1 MHCQK
6 LTYLFLAFWVFL
18 SGLEG
23 GVELEDV
30 QQLLLSGEYETC
42 LIHIQKARGDGK
54 TGVEW
59 DLIKTHAQLALGQ
72 YKPALEEIGTGLRR
86 HSFSLRSIWLTHEI
100 YLRNGDVEQARAQLD
115 RIYRLGGNFHINF
128 WDPPDLVILGRTLLK
143 LGAEP
148 RMVLENFYDKAIEA
162 DPNCID
168 AYVAS
173 GDLAL
178 LKEDFGLAKTQFEKG
193 LKRFPE
199 EPALM
204 LGMARAYFHGDRNR
218 MLALLQ
224 QALTVNPRLAA
235 ARLLLTEHL
244 VDAEQ
249 FAAAAQEADTIL
261 DTNPLNERAWACFAL
276 LAELR
281 HDAASAKKLREIAL
295 AHKPKDPGVDHFLGR
310 KLSQKYLFKEGA
322 AYQRKALATDPGFLP
337 AKVQLSQDLLRL
349 GKEAEGWKLA
359 QEVNDA
365 DAYNVTAFNLTNLEE
380 NIAKFAVLENEHFV
394 IRMEKREAAIYG
406 PAVKELLMEARSVLN
421 TKYGLLSKTR
431 TVVEIF
437 PEQEDFAVRT
447 FGMPGG
453 AGYLGV
459 CFGSLITANSPASVA
474 IGGQHNWKAILWHEY
489 CHVVTL
495 GLTENRIP
503 RWLSEGISVHEE
515 MKRNPAWGQHMDR
528 RYQQIIGRGELTPV
542 SQLSSAFMNAPNP
555 IYMMFAYYESA
566 LVVNFIEERYGFDA
580 LKKILTDLGAGV
592 NINQAIENHTAHIE
606 KIDSEFQKYAE
617 KLARQYAGKMDPATP
632 EPAILKDKEAL
643 SDWMNDHP
651 DSLYTLSET
660 VTQLFKDKKWTE
672 ALPLLEHWI
681 ELNPDQRDAKDNAYI
696 LLAEAYRKL
705 EDSDKELAAL
715 QRVAK
720 LSSDAVDTYTRLM
733 ELGIQK
739 KNWPLVE
746 RSARSFLAVNPL
758 VPDPHKN
765 LGRSCEK
772 QDKTI
777 DAIQAYHNLL
787 ELDPT
792 DPADVHFRLGRLL
805 KNKDPKAARRQI
817 LQALEEAPRFRAAHK
832 LLREFPE
839 KKEDE

>member
-1 MHCQK
+1 MNCQ
-6 LTYLFLAFWVFL
+6 LTQLFFLFWLFLSRVDAEV
-18 SGLEG
+18 
-23 GVELEDV
+23 VLEDV
-30 QQLLLSGEYETC
+30 QQLFLSGEYETC
-42 LIHIQKARGDGK
+42 LTQIQKARGDGE

-59 DLIKTHAQLALGQ
+59 DLIKGHSQLALGQ
-72 YKPALEEIGTGLRR
+72 YKPALEEMGTGLRR

-100 YLRNGDVEQARAQLD
+100 YIHNGDVEQARAQLD

-128 WDPPDLVILGRTLLK
+128 WNPPDLVILGRTLLK

-148 RMVLENFYDKAIEA
+148 RMVLENFYDEAIKS

-168 AYVAS
+168 AYIAS
-173 GDLAL
+173 GELAL

-204 LGMARAYFHGDRNR
+204 LGMARAYFHEDRNR
-218 MLALLQ
+218 MLAFLQ
-224 QALTVNPRLAA
+224 QTLAVNPRLAP
-235 ARLLLTEHL
+235 ARILLAEHL

-261 DTNPLNERAWACFAL
+261 DTNPRNEHAWACFAL

-281 HDAASAKKLREIAL
+281 HDTASAKELRKIAL
-295 AHKPKDPGVDHFLGR
+295 ANRPKGPRVDYFIGR
-310 KLSQKYLFKEGA
+310 KLSQKYLFKEGSD
-322 AYQRKALATDPGFLP
+322 YQRKALEMDPEFLP

-349 GKEAEGWKLA
+349 GKENEGWKLA
-359 QEVNDA
+359 REVNEV

-380 NIAKFAVLENEHFV
+380 NIAKFAIIENEHFV
-394 IRMEKREAAIYG
+394 IRMEKKEAEIYG
-406 PAVKELLMEARSVLN
+406 TEVEELLMEARSVLN
-421 TKYGLLSKTR
+421 TKYGLISKAR

-459 CFGSLITANSPASVA
+459 CFGSLITANSPASIAV
-474 IGGQHNWKAILWHEY
+474 GGRHNWKAILWHEY

-495 GLTENRIP
+495 SLTGNRIP

-528 RYQQIIGRGELTPV
+528 RYQEIIKRGELTPV
-542 SQLSSAFMNAPNP
+542 SQLTAAFMKAPNP
-555 IYMMFAYYESA
+555 VYMMFAYYESA
-566 LVVNFIEERYGFDA
+566 LVVNFIEERYG
-580 LKKILTDLGAGV
+580 LSSIKNILTDLGAGV
-592 NINQAIENHTAHIE
+592 NINQAIENHTAHME

-617 KLARQYAGKMDPATP
+617 KLAGQYAEKMDPETP
-632 EPAILKDKEAL
+632 GLEIMKDNEAL
-643 SDWMNDHP
+643 SNWMNDHP
-651 DSLYTLSET
+651 DSLFTLSKN
-660 VTQLFKDKKWTE
+660 VTQLFKDNSWAE
-672 ALPLLEHWI
+672 ALPILERWI
-681 ELNPDQRDAKDNAYI
+681 ELNPDQRDAKENAYI

-705 EDSDKELAAL
+705 NDPTNELATL

-720 LSSDAVDTYTRLM
+720 RSSDAVDIYNRMM

-739 KNWPLVE
+739 KDWPLVE
-746 RSARSFLAVNPL
+746 RSARSFLEVNPL

-772 QDKTI
+772 QNKTL
-777 DAIQAYHNLL
+777 DAIKAYQNLL

-805 KNKDPKAARRQI
+805 KNKDPKAARKQI

-832 LLREFPE
+832 LLLEFPE
-839 KKEDE
+839 KNGNE